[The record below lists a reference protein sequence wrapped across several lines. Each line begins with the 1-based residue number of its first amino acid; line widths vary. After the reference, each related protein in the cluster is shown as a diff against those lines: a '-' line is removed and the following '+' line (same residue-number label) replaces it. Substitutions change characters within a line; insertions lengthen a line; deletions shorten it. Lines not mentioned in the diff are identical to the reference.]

1 MIFRPKDD
9 ALNNLAD
16 IDDEL
21 SKIPPRDELEQMFQ
35 FSSRH
40 NKRMD
45 KLFAQAENKRKI
57 RTFYRNAKNTAA
69 VAAVVMAIAFG
80 TLMTNKEIRTS
91 ILETAKSMEVNLT
104 NFAAQETPVPETPKN
119 EWNIQYVPAGF
130 ENCSVSDEGQG
141 KELVYKNNSGE
152 SITFFYQPVEEISVE
167 PADRIPP
174 EIGGGLG
181 RVYRSTKVNGVEYQ
195 YVLAQGDIQE
205 NEITWQQDGYQFVL
219 SSKIDPN
226 VLQEM
231 AISVK
236 K

>member
-9 ALNNLAD
+9 AHNNFTD

-69 VAAVVMAIAFG
+69 VAAVVMVIALG

-167 PADRIPP
+167 PADRTPP
-174 EIGGGLG
+174 SLQGGYVF
-181 RVYRSTKVNGVEYQ
+181 RKKEVNGVEYQ
-195 YVLAQGDIQE
+195 YVIATDNQTN
-205 NEITWQQDGYQFVL
+205 NEITWQQDNYQFVL

>member
-9 ALNNLAD
+9 AHNNFTD

-57 RTFYRNAKNTAA
+57 QTFYRNAKNTAA

-80 TLMTNKEIRTS
+80 TLMTNNEIRTS

-167 PADRIPP
+167 PADRTPP
-174 EIGGGLG
+174 VAGGNAQIL
-181 RVYRSTKVNGVEYQ
+181 RKVEKNGVEYR

-226 VLQEM
+226 VLQDM
-231 AISVK
+231 AISDK

>member
-9 ALNNLAD
+9 AHNNFTD

-69 VAAVVMAIAFG
+69 VAAVVMVIALG

-174 EIGGGLG
+174 VAGGNAQIL
-181 RVYRSTKVNGVEYQ
+181 RKVEKNGVEYR

-226 VLQEM
+226 VLQDM

>member
-45 KLFAQAENKRKI
+45 KLFAQAENKHKI

-69 VAAVVMAIAFG
+69 VAAVVMVIALG

-167 PADRIPP
+167 PADRTPP
-174 EIGGGLG
+174 SLQGGYVF
-181 RVYRSTKVNGVEYQ
+181 RKKEVNGVEYQ
-195 YVLAQGDIQE
+195 YVIATDNQTN
-205 NEITWQQDGYQFVL
+205 NEITWQQDNYQFVL

>member
-69 VAAVVMAIAFG
+69 VAAVVMVIALG

-167 PADRIPP
+167 PADRTPP
-174 EIGGGLG
+174 VAGGNAQIF
-181 RVYRSTKVNGVEYQ
+181 RKVEKNGVEYR

-226 VLQEM
+226 VLQDM

>member
-57 RTFYRNAKNTAA
+57 QTFYRNAKNTAA
-69 VAAVVMAIAFG
+69 VAAVVMVIALG

-167 PADRIPP
+167 PADRTPP
-174 EIGGGLG
+174 SLQGGYVF
-181 RVYRSTKVNGVEYQ
+181 RKKEVNGVEYQ
-195 YVLAQGDIQE
+195 YVIATDNQTN
-205 NEITWQQDGYQFVL
+205 NEITWQQDNYQFVL

>member
-57 RTFYRNAKNTAA
+57 QTFYRNAKNTAA
-69 VAAVVMAIAFG
+69 VAAVVMVIALG

-167 PADRIPP
+167 PADRTPP
-174 EIGGGLG
+174 VAGGNAQIL
-181 RVYRSTKVNGVEYQ
+181 RKVEKNGVEYR

-226 VLQEM
+226 VLQDM

>member
-80 TLMTNKEIRTS
+80 TLMTNNEIRTS

-141 KELVYKNNSGE
+141 KELIYKNDSGE

-174 EIGGGLG
+174 EGQGGFVT
-181 RVYRSTKVNGVEYQ
+181 RKKEVNGVEYQ
-195 YVLAQGDIQE
+195 YLIAADNQMD
-205 NEITWQQDGYQFVL
+205 NEIAWQQDGYQFVI
-219 SSKIDPN
+219 SSKIEPN
-226 VLQEM
+226 VLQDM
-231 AISVK
+231 AVSVK